1 LHGSK
6 LKQSLKI
13 IFAQGDNTTDVAL
26 DSVVAIPYE
35 KWHLDYIKPKAA
47 CVKKDNEC
55 LPSTFPLPPSSKK
68 VEFEEDNES
77 MVASD
82 LPPGIVDPDAVL
94 VYLGD
99 SVIDIAGKVPQ
110 EGKYVF
116 VVHFYQP
123 DFPGLILLSR
133 KILAKL
139 TMNCRI

>member
-1 LHGSK
+1 V
-6 LKQSLKI
+6 
-13 IFAQGDNTTDVAL
+13 QGDNTTDVAL

-77 MVASD
+77 MVASA

-123 DFPGLILLSR
+123 DFPGLTFS
-133 KILAKL
+133 
-139 TMNCRI
+139 TT